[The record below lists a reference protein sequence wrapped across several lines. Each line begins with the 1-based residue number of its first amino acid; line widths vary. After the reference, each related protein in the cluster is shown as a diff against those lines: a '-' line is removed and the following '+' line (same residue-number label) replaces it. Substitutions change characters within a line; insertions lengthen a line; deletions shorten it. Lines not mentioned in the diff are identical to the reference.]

1 MSINTVTMYAATCDN
16 CQEGFEAA
24 HTGYCA
30 FVDKESCRDAMV
42 NEPGSEWLEHE
53 IEVKGRK
60 IKKHYCPKCY
70 RFDSEDRLM
79 LNTARKVE
87 PKVYSRDECV
97 FAFCPSPEVC
107 KEKEAC
113 CNG

>member
-1 MSINTVTMYAATCDN
+1 MSINTVTMYSAKCDN

-42 NEPGSEWLEHE
+42 NDASNDWLEHE

-60 IKKHYCPKCY
+60 IKKHYCPECY
-70 RFDSEDRLM
+70 QFDSEDRLM

-87 PKVYSRDECV
+87 PNVYSRDECV
-97 FAFCPSPEVC
+97 FHFCASPELC
-107 KEKEAC
+107 KEKDAC